1 MIAPQRID
9 TGMQDYLAQ
18 DQMVWGDERAQGWR
32 LQQFKFLKNVRIWSD
47 YLSYQW
53 QSKVVG
59 YDVEKQK
66 NWLSRLGLD
75 STYGYVIIL
84 IVGIGGVLLFYVGFY
99 WWRQRQQLV
108 EYQRLIFKFQKQLP
122 TPMHKRQAE
131 TFQTWMQRLMN
142 SVEDHKSF
150 EQVIVLYQKIVF
162 MESNSP
168 SDKQL
173 FKKLLKDC
181 AIAIKRSQ
189 KNL

>member
-1 MIAPQRID
+1 MHNKSINKRRNKWI
-9 TGMQDYLAQ
+9 
-18 DQMVWGDERAQGWR
+18 QG
-32 LQQFKFLKNVRIWSD
+32 LEI
-47 YLSYQW
+47 
-53 QSKVVG
+53 
-59 YDVEKQK
+59 
-66 NWLSRLGLD
+66 
-75 STYGYVIIL
+75 
-84 IVGIGGVLLFYVGFY
+84 
-99 WWRQRQQLV
+99 
-108 EYQRLIFKFQKQLP
+108 
-122 TPMHKRQAE
+122 AE